1 MTFRGME
8 GIKCPY
14 EPVEHEMHLLPF
26 TGRVHA
32 SIDRQAPQVGCD
44 GCWLAL
50 VFSLCILVSFF
61 WPRTDCM
68 KECLCFI
75 ILDSFRTAGET

>member
-32 SIDRQAPQVGCD
+32 SIHRQAPQVGCD

-50 VFSLCILVSFF
+50 VFFAPYLG
-61 WPRTDCM
+61 
-68 KECLCFI
+68 LCF
-75 ILDSFRTAGET
+75 LAQDRLYEGMSVFRYSRLL